1 MLYATVKTWWQRWTS
16 VDITHHHQ
24 THEGNGDHLCGD
36 KVDAYISWHW
46 PRCSI
51 WQQELLREAAKARI
65 RRMVAPHKSR
75 KGLEVPDFVK
85 DAWKS
90 RDQNSMAKLL
100 MDVNWDKDCM
110 LKCLYIYTRRMFT
123 CTSSLFSAV
132 NGFLDRS
139 NLSWNVISV
148 LPMLAS
154 AGEVH
159 QHSRGDHSQEKCD
172 HGVGGWGMAHRKR
185 NEGERMDCDP
195 CM

>member
-1 MLYATVKTWWQRWTS
+1 MVITYVVTSWTRIYNDTDRDAQSGSRSSCGRQQRLAFAAWLLHTNLAKALKCQTLWKMLGSLETKTRWQSCWWTS
-16 VDITHHHQ
+16 IGTRI
-24 THEGNGDHLCGD
+24 
-36 KVDAYISWHW
+36 A
-46 PRCSI
+46 CSS
-51 WQQELLREAAKARI
+51 
-65 RRMVAPHKSR
+65 V
-75 KGLEVPDFVK
+75 
-85 DAWKS
+85 
-90 RDQNSMAKLL
+90 
-100 MDVNWDKDCM
+100 
-110 LKCLYIYTRRMFT
+110 YIYTRRMFT